1 MTMKNRSKGK
11 LMDRMAEK
19 VLGGYQFDRIL
30 TTKDMMADLNFR
42 GEQSHRSSGDKGDS
56 KF

>member
-1 MTMKNRSKGK
+1 MKNRSKGK